1 MAYYL
6 GIDGGGSKT
15 TAIVCDENLNKISS
29 FVGEGINFNS
39 IGMETARQNL
49 KGVVEGVLAGKDISL
64 NAAFIGMSA
73 ISNRADKE
81 LTGEFCGGIIN
92 CPNITMDS
100 DVFIALEAMG
110 CDGPAAMVISG
121 TGSMACG
128 RLPDGSIIHTGGWG
142 YILGDEGSGYGMAL
156 DAVKSAIRAYEKSG
170 PATALT
176 QGVLSHHKITDMQE
190 IIDIFYNPPM
200 PRSEIAKFAPVF
212 LEYVNSGDE
221 VALNILKKHAKE
233 LADTVTAL
241 LKQMPEGT
249 PLGLWGGIMENS
261 SEFREE
267 FTAQIK
273 DKFPQTEVN
282 LLKYPPE
289 YGAVMA
295 AIKSDK

>member
-39 IGMETARQNL
+39 IGMQTARQNL

-81 LTGEFCGGIIN
+81 LTGELCGGIIN

-176 QGVLSHHKITDMQE
+176 QGVLNYCKITDMQE

-221 VALNILKKHAKE
+221 VAFNILKKHAKE
-233 LADTVTAL
+233 LADTVIAL

-273 DKFPQTEVN
+273 DKFPKTEVN